1 MSLHVGSK
9 EKLNGPAKTP
19 LQAHLCCAVSWAS
32 AVTPLFC
39 CLMPKDVRAAREQPN
54 LASLH

>member
-19 LQAHLCCAVSWAS
+19 LQAHLCCALSWAS
-32 AVTPLFC
+32 AVTPFSA
-39 CLMPKDVRAAREQPN
+39 V
-54 LASLH
+54 